1 MKKRIGLLT
10 AGGDCPGLNAA
21 IRGVAYSSYNLFDA
35 EFIGINDGF
44 AGLIDGNYSY
54 MPPSDFGGILTLGGT
69 ILGTKRTPYRNMRV
83 IEENHIDKVEAMKKN
98 YKAMG
103 LDCLVTLGGN
113 GTHKTANMLAEEG
126 LNVIGLP
133 KTIDND
139 IWGTD
144 VTFGFHSAVDIATD
158 VVDRIHTTA
167 NSHGRVMVIE
177 LMGNKAGWLTL
188 YSGLGGGADV
198 ILLPEIPYDIDSV
211 IESIKKRETHKRSF
225 AQRSRA
231 QAQGA

>member
-44 AGLIDGNYSY
+44 AGLIEGNYSY

-83 IEENHIDKVEAMKKN
+83 IEENHIDKVEAMKSTYRKL
-98 YKAMG
+98 G
-103 LDCLVTLGGN
+103 LDCLYVLGGN
-113 GTHKTANMLAEEG
+113 GSQKTANLLSTEG
-126 LNVIGLP
+126 LNVIGMP

-139 IWGTD
+139 LWGTD
-144 VTFGFHSAVDIATD
+144 TSFGFQSAVDIATNVID
-158 VVDRIHTTA
+158 YIHTTA
-167 NSHGRVMVIE
+167 SSHSRVFLVE
-177 LMGNKAGWLTL
+177 LMGRDAG
-188 YSGLGGGADV
+188 
-198 ILLPEIPYDIDSV
+198 
-211 IESIKKRETHKRSF
+211 
-225 AQRSRA
+225 
-231 QAQGA
+231 